1 MFETCLFVV
10 FCFVVV
16 VVVFDDDVDDDVVVD
31 DGVVVDDVDDDDS
44 VVSWNGFIVSIIGNI
59 YWIVRSDIWFSGK
72 Y

>member
-1 MFETCLFVV
+1 M
-10 FCFVVV
+10 
-16 VVVFDDDVDDDVVVD
+16 FDDDVDVDDDVVVD
-31 DGVVVDDVDDDDS
+31 DVDDDDG